1 MQKGYD
7 IKEAWNDIYK
17 DEVINS
23 KADPEKVEN
32 WMFISS
38 NKDIIGVDDEK
49 KNIDDELHIMMI
61 EQARDSKASLND
73 NVDAFGKQQSKIK
86 QEKGDKKY
94 IGTKR
99 RENEETS

>member
-7 IKEAWNDIYK
+7 IKEAWNYTYK

-38 NKDIIGVDDEK
+38 NKDIIGVDNEK
-49 KNIDDELHIMMI
+49 KNIDDKSHIMMI
-61 EQARDSKASLND
+61 EQARDSKALLND

-86 QEKGDKKY
+86 QEKGDRKIHWHQKK
-94 IGTKR
+94 GK
-99 RENEETS
+99 